1 MEPDW
6 NPPRLDEIDDPFH
19 EMFERAPKG
28 IFQTTPDGHYIRA
41 NRALAEIYGYESLGA
56 MLESLTDI
64 GRQLYVDPGRRSD
77 FVRLMRER
85 GVLFGFESEVHRR
98 DLSVIWISES
108 CREVRSARGDLIYYE
123 GTVEDV
129 TERKRGE
136 IELRLA
142 REAAE
147 RSNQAKSVFLA
158 NMSHELRT
166 PLNAILG
173 FAEILEREL
182 FGPLGDPR
190 YVEFAA
196 DIHRSGRHLLEII
209 SDILDLA
216 KVEAGEMG
224 LEEREVDVA
233 ELMRGAARLIAE
245 TALRRRIRLDVRP
258 PRGRVAIL
266 GDSTRLRQILLNL
279 LSNSVKFTPEGNE
292 IIVSCGRTGDD
303 FFMRVADTGIGMTE
317 EELSLA
323 MQPFHQIDNSLS
335 RHHEGT
341 GLGLPLIQ
349 SLTELHGGALDIKS
363 APGVGTTATVIL
375 PAARVIEWVEPG
387 E

>member
-1 MEPDW
+1 
-6 NPPRLDEIDDPFH
+6 
-19 EMFERAPKG
+19 MFERAPKG

-56 MLESLTDI
+56 MLETLTDI
-64 GRQLYVDPGRRSD
+64 GRQLYVDPGRRAE

-108 CREVRSARGDLIYYE
+108 SREVRSARGDLIYYE

-233 ELMRGAARLIAE
+233 ELMRGAARLIASGSMSGRPGGGSRSW
-245 TALRRRIRLDVRP
+245 AIRR
-258 PRGRVAIL
+258 G
-266 GDSTRLRQILLNL
+266 
-279 LSNSVKFTPEGNE
+279 
-292 IIVSCGRTGDD
+292 
-303 FFMRVADTGIGMTE
+303 
-317 EELSLA
+317 
-323 MQPFHQIDNSLS
+323 
-335 RHHEGT
+335 
-341 GLGLPLIQ
+341 
-349 SLTELHGGALDIKS
+349 
-363 APGVGTTATVIL
+363 
-375 PAARVIEWVEPG
+375 
-387 E
+387 